1 MNAKQSSVLRQFM
14 GNMVALHQT
23 AVKGSSHISFV
34 DDEHKQL
41 LKQFSVKLQK
51 TKQRDPN
58 LLKLI
63 SDVAL
68 DKAREL
74 WEHTYHTLITEPLI
88 NYLCL
93 PYKRSIKSYKDFPT
107 TFPLTKIPP
116 PLDPDHRAKILE
128 EALSPSKRDLQRQR
142 REIVAEAKA
151 AHSRSSA
158 VNCRVLKPD
167 FDDIDY
173 PLATMK
179 WVQPVVYDGH
189 MEALA
194 HKVWLSVRKSKAFA
208 WMARWVVDPA
218 TNKKYM
224 QPGILH
230 GYKKT
235 FRLGWLPC
243 EAKHINKLKKLN

>member
-1 MNAKQSSVLRQFM
+1 MNAKQSSILRQFM

-51 TKQRDPN
+51 TKQRDPK
-58 LLKLI
+58 LLRLI

-93 PYKRSIKSYKDFPT
+93 PYKRSVKSYTDFPT

-116 PLDPDHRAKILE
+116 PLDADKRAKILE
-128 EALSPSKRDLQRQR
+128 EALSPSKRDLQRER

-158 VNCRVLKPD
+158 VNCRVLLPD
-167 FDDIDY
+167 FDEVEF
-173 PLATMK
+173 PLDTMK
-179 WVQPVVYDGH
+179 FISPLVYDGH

-194 HKVWLSVRKSKAFA
+194 NKVWLSVTDNKANA
-208 WMARWVVDPA
+208 WMGRWVVDPA

-224 QPGILH
+224 QPGILQ
-230 GYKKT
+230 GYKNVSPYLVT
-235 FRLGWLPC
+235 LQS
-243 EAKHINKLKKLN
+243 